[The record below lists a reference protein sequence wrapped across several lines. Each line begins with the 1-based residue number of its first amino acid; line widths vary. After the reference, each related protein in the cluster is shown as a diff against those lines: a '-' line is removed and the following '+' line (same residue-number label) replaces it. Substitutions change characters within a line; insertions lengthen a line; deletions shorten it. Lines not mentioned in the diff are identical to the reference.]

1 MYLPDGRTA
10 HWRNTGQN
18 LGEVEGDEIE
28 KWTEGLITAVSQAT
42 TEVETD
48 EEISRMDPRLAH
60 MLEARRALQK
70 RWKRQRH
77 NRNLRKRIAAL
88 GREIEKYSRQLCTQ
102 QWHAICNEAD
112 GQLHKGRTWK
122 LLRHL
127 MDETKSKDYQHHR
140 LAQLMYTAT
149 KKLGEEE
156 VYKRLNERYLPD
168 TPSEAHANYDG
179 PPNPALDKDIEE
191 WEVRKAAQDLNCKSA
206 AGPDRVSNKALRN
219 LSDEAITALTKYY
232 NKCWQSGKLP
242 KQWKTA
248 RTILIPKPNKP
259 PGIEN
264 LRPISLTSCVG
275 KVLEHVLNNRWQRF
289 LEDNGL
295 YPDSMLGFRERLGT
309 QDAMLL
315 LQHEVVDVAN
325 SSTADNRAILGLDL
339 QSAFEKVKHSAILA
353 QVSRLGLGER
363 SYNYIRD
370 FLTQRTARLQIGE
383 TQLEE
388 RELGSMGTPQGSV
401 ISPLLFNL
409 VMIGVAGRLD
419 ELPHVKYTI
428 YADDIT
434 LWVPGGSDGHIET
447 TLQEAVDCIEASL
460 RGTGLRCSPQK
471 SELLI
476 LPPPGR
482 YRKRAAEEA
491 EKNIVLRTGDGTVIP
506 KVQSIRVLGMH
517 VEANRSNS
525 ITIDRMTT
533 KMGVATRLIKKIST
547 RKQGMR
553 EASLLR
559 LLQAFVMSHVAYVG
573 AFHRWKKQEKDRIN
587 AAIRKSY
594 RSALGLLNG
603 TNNEALL
610 ALGVHNTLEE
620 VSEAQRVAQL
630 ERLSSTKTGRKILQR
645 LGINPPLGSLR
656 EDEIVPLRDEIAR
669 SIKVPP
675 LPRNIHPDRNAER

>member
-1 MYLPDGRTA
+1 
-10 HWRNTGQN
+10 
-18 LGEVEGDEIE
+18 
-28 KWTEGLITAVSQAT
+28 
-42 TEVETD
+42 
-48 EEISRMDPRLAH
+48 
-60 MLEARRALQK
+60 
-70 RWKRQRH
+70 
-77 NRNLRKRIAAL
+77 
-88 GREIEKYSRQLCTQ
+88 
-102 QWHAICNEAD
+102 
-112 GQLHKGRTWK
+112 
-122 LLRHL
+122 
-127 MDETKSKDYQHHR
+127 
-140 LAQLMYTAT
+140 
-149 KKLGEEE
+149 
-156 VYKRLNERYLPD
+156 
-168 TPSEAHANYDG
+168 
-179 PPNPALDKDIEE
+179 
-191 WEVRKAAQDLNCKSA
+191 
-206 AGPDRVSNKALRN
+206 
-219 LSDEAITALTKYY
+219 
-232 NKCWQSGKLP
+232 
-242 KQWKTA
+242 
-248 RTILIPKPNKP
+248 
-259 PGIEN
+259 
-264 LRPISLTSCVG
+264 
-275 KVLEHVLNNRWQRF
+275 
-289 LEDNGL
+289 
-295 YPDSMLGFRERLGT
+295 
-309 QDAMLL
+309 
-315 LQHEVVDVAN
+315 
-325 SSTADNRAILGLDL
+325 
-339 QSAFEKVKHSAILA
+339 
-353 QVSRLGLGER
+353 
-363 SYNYIRD
+363 
-370 FLTQRTARLQIGE
+370 
-383 TQLEE
+383 
-388 RELGSMGTPQGSV
+388 
-401 ISPLLFNL
+401 
-409 VMIGVAGRLD
+409 MIGVAGRLD